1 VALLTAIDD
10 RLYRLKREAGRHWL
24 GIVLVLALAYFAYH
38 SIHGSRGLFAWVD
51 RNHELEL
58 KRLELEEIRAQ
69 RQWLEERVLALGGPT
84 GGRGIAVDLLEETLY
99 ELGFVYDNELVILD
113 PPTTD

>member
-1 VALLTAIDD
+1 LPFLSTIDD

-24 GIVLVLALAYFAYH
+24 GILLLLTLGYFAYH

-58 KRLELEEIRAQ
+58 KRLELDAIRDQ
-69 RQWLEERVLALGGPT
+69 RQWLGKRVLALGAPAGDQ
-84 GGRGIAVDLLEETLY
+84 GIAVDLLEETLY
-99 ELGFVYDNELVILD
+99 ELGFVYENELVILD
-113 PPTTD
+113 PQTAD